1 MTNCLDSS
9 LNFITQRQ
17 RVEQEEGVVDTRPLS
32 TNKWSQ
38 YQMDR
43 WFRSC
48 STSHTKPKLRS
59 QVQGTFVPNF
69 PPHQSAEE
77 MADCESE

>member
-1 MTNCLDSS
+1 MTNCLNSS

-17 RVEQEEGVVDTRPLS
+17 RVEQEEGVVEKPPLS

-59 QVQGTFVPNF
+59 QVRSAFIPNLSS
-69 PPHQSAEE
+69 HKAAEE
-77 MADCESE
+77 VADGKPH